1 MIGTAYLYKGLCG
14 LAHAYRANTMAGHL
28 GAAIIAGYFLDEE
41 LPAMDEQVRSG
52 ITGELD
58 RILNGEESTW
68 FNPQEAG
75 STIRELFAPIPSES
89 PQEAGIL
96 AIAEA
101 LSGNI
106 DKARQ
111 TGHNAIFA
119 AIAIRALHDHTQFA
133 TPTIVE
139 GIRRLIEDFDNATP
153 GRGYYGKERGWI
165 EGDQVRLQ
173 PADEP
178 APYTNEAELAEAVI
192 AELIQGAS
200 LPRRGFGGLVHVINH
215 AAALIE
221 LSRHGYEDLARSGLH
236 AHWQH
241 VRLWRSLPVLTEE
254 LSPMERA
261 THDPRTPD
269 FWTGGAFRRDT
280 ARLTHRIKTLYG
292 FITLMRLIEDEAKR
306 KEAGEQ
312 FLYLMA

>member
-14 LAHAYRANTMAGHL
+14 LAHAYRANTMAGHP

-41 LPAMDEQVRSG
+41 LPAMDERVRAG

-75 STIRELFAPIPSES
+75 ITIRELFAPIPSES
-89 PQEAGIL
+89 PQEAGIP

-106 DKARQ
+106 DEARES
-111 TGHNAIFA
+111 GHNAIFA

-139 GIRRLIEDFDNATP
+139 GIRRLIEGFDSATP
-153 GRGYYGKERGWI
+153 GRGYFGKERGWI
-165 EGDQVRLQ
+165 EADHIPLQ
-173 PADEP
+173 SVDLPP
-178 APYTNEAELAEAVI
+178 PYTNETELAETVI
-192 AELIQGAS
+192 DELIQEAS
-200 LPRRGFGGLVHVINH
+200 MPRRGFGGLVHVINH

-221 LSRHGYEDLARSGLH
+221 LSRHGYRDLALRGLP

-241 VRLWRSLPVLTEE
+241 MRLWRSLPRIEAE
-254 LSPMERA
+254 AAPAERA
-261 THDPRTPD
+261 VNDPRTPEY
-269 FWTGGAFRRDT
+269 WAMGTLRRDSG
-280 ARLTHRIKTLYG
+280 RLTHRIKTLYG

-306 KEAGEQ
+306 EKAEEQ